1 MKNIKEFN
9 YKILIESPGRVNLI
23 GEHIDYNGGN
33 VLPASID
40 KKIFLYFKKNLK
52 NSICKVNSIHYNEI
66 ITFELN
72 EEKKELNSS
81 WKNYIFGVIHYLKKL
96 KGDQLNGF
104 ECIIDSSLPLG
115 SGISSSSALICGLI
129 KGLNDLFKLKISN
142 HEMINISQKVEHNFI
157 GVKGGIMDQFAI
169 IFGKK
174 DKIILL
180 NCDTL
185 NIKIIDIKFS
195 PYKFLLLNTNVNH
208 NLSSSDYNIRVKECE
223 SALKKIKI
231 ENKKLSCLANA
242 PDDYIIKNESLF
254 TKNEFK
260 RALYVSQENKRVLK
274 SIKLLKTSNF
284 VAFGKLMYKSHEGLK
299 NLYEVSCKELDF
311 LVDYSKKYN
320 YVLGSRMMGGGFG
333 GCTINLI
340 KEHYIKSYIKIVSE
354 KYLNKFK
361 KKLTSIE
368 VSIEDGIKSIKK

>member
-33 VLPASID
+33 VLPATID

-52 NSICKVNSIHYNEI
+52 NSICKVNSTHYNEI

-72 EEKKELNSS
+72 EEKKELNSN

-104 ECIIDSSLPLG
+104 ECIIDSNLPLG

-169 IFGKK
+169 FFGKK

-185 NIKIIDIKFS
+185 NLKMIDSKFS

-208 NLSSSDYNIRVKECE
+208 KLSSSDYNRRVKECE

-242 PDDYIIKNESLF
+242 PEDYIIKNEPLF

-260 RALYVSQENKRVLK
+260 RALYVSQENQRVLK
-274 SIKLLKTSNF
+274 STKLLKTSNF
-284 VAFGKLMYKSHEGLK
+284 VDFGKLMYKSHEGLK

-340 KEHYIKSYIKIVSE
+340 KEDYIKSYIKIVSE

-368 VSIEDGIKSIKK
+368 VSIEDGIKTIKK

>member
-33 VLPASID
+33 VLPATID

-72 EEKKELNSS
+72 EEKKELNSN

-104 ECIIDSSLPLG
+104 ECIIDSNLPLG

-169 IFGKK
+169 FFGKK

-185 NIKIIDIKFS
+185 NLKMIDSKFS

-208 NLSSSDYNIRVKECE
+208 NLSSSDYNTRVKECE

-242 PDDYIIKNESLF
+242 PEDYIIKNEPLF

-260 RALYVSQENKRVLK
+260 RALYVSQENQRVLK
-274 SIKLLKTSNF
+274 STKLLKTSNF
-284 VAFGKLMYKSHEGLK
+284 VDFGKLMYKSHEGLK

-311 LVDYSKKYN
+311 LVNYSKKYN

-340 KEHYIKSYIKIVSE
+340 KEDYIKSYIKIVSE

-368 VSIEDGIKSIKK
+368 VSIEDGIKTIKK

>member
-9 YKILIESPGRVNLI
+9 YKILVESPGRINLI

-33 VLPASID
+33 VLPAAID
-40 KKIFLYFKKNLK
+40 KKIFLYFKKNLE
-52 NSICKVNSIHYNEI
+52 NSTCKVTSIHYNES
-66 ITFELN
+66 ITFEIN
-72 EEKKELNSS
+72 KEKKELNSN
-81 WKNYIFGVIHYLKKL
+81 WINYIFGVIHYLKKL
-96 KGDQLNGF
+96 KGDQLDGF
-104 ECIIDSSLPLG
+104 ECIIDSNLPLG

-157 GVKGGIMDQFAI
+157 GVKGGVMDQFAI
-169 IFGKK
+169 FFGEK

-180 NCDTL
+180 NCNSL
-185 NIKIIDIKFS
+185 KLEMISGKLS

-208 NLSSSDYNIRVKECE
+208 TLSSSDYNTRVKECK

-242 PDDYIIKNESLF
+242 SEDYIIKNESLF

-260 RALYVSQENKRVLK
+260 RALYVSQENQRVLK
-274 SIKLLKTSNF
+274 SSKLLKTSNF
-284 VAFGKLMYKSHEGLK
+284 VDFGKLMYKSHEGLK
-299 NLYEVSCKELDF
+299 NLYEVSCNELDY
-311 LVDYSKKYN
+311 LVDHSKKYN

-340 KEHYIKSYIKIVSE
+340 KEDYIKSYIKIVSE

-368 VSIEDGIKSIKK
+368 VSIEDGINTIKK

>member
-52 NSICKVNSIHYNEI
+52 NSTCKVNSIHYNEL

-72 EEKKELNSS
+72 EEKKELNSN
-81 WKNYIFGVIHYLKKL
+81 WKNYIFGVVHYLKKL
-96 KGDQLNGF
+96 KGDQLDGF
-104 ECIIDSSLPLG
+104 ECIIDSNLPLG
-115 SGISSSSALICGLI
+115 SGISSSSALVCGLI
-129 KGLNDLFKLKISN
+129 KGLNDLFKLQISN

-169 IFGKK
+169 FFGKK

-180 NCDTL
+180 NCNNL
-185 NIKIIDIKFS
+185 NLKMIDSKFS

-208 NLSSSDYNIRVKECE
+208 NLSSSDYNTRVKECE

-231 ENKKLSCLANA
+231 ENKKLSCLA
-242 PDDYIIKNESLF
+242 DTSEDYIIKNEPLF

-260 RALYVSQENKRVLK
+260 RALYVSQENQRVLK
-274 SIKLLKTSNF
+274 STKLLKSSNF
-284 VAFGKLMYKSHEGLK
+284 VDFGKIMYKSHEGLK

-340 KEHYIKSYIKIVSE
+340 KEDYIKSYIKIVSE
-354 KYLNKFK
+354 KYFNKFK
-361 KKLTSIE
+361 NKLTAIE
-368 VSIEDGIKSIKK
+368 ISIEDGIKTIKK

>member
-1 MKNIKEFN
+1 MFDCL
-9 YKILIESPGRVNLI
+9 ILYDSP
-23 GEHIDYNGGN
+23 
-33 VLPASID
+33 
-40 KKIFLYFKKNLK
+40 
-52 NSICKVNSIHYNEI
+52 IHSV
-66 ITFELN
+66 TFSGV
-72 EEKKELNSS
+72 SS
-81 WKNYIFGVIHYLKKL
+81 KCTP
-96 KGDQLNGF
+96 D
-104 ECIIDSSLPLG
+104 
-115 SGISSSSALICGLI
+115 
-129 KGLNDLFKLKISN
+129 GLNPFKLKISN

-169 IFGKK
+169 FFGKK

-185 NIKIIDIKFS
+185 NLKMIDSKFS

-208 NLSSSDYNIRVKECE
+208 KLSSSDYNTRVKECE

-242 PDDYIIKNESLF
+242 PEDYIIKNEPLF

-260 RALYVSQENKRVLK
+260 RALYVSQENQRVLK
-274 SIKLLKTSNF
+274 SSKLLKTSNF
-284 VAFGKLMYKSHEGLK
+284 VDFGKLMYKSHEGLK

-340 KEHYIKSYIKIVSE
+340 HTEFIDLFIEKISR
-354 KYLNKFK
+354 KYLKKF
-361 KKLTSIE
+361 SIPLSPIVITLGKGLRQE
-368 VSIEDGIKSIKK
+368 K

>member
-72 EEKKELNSS
+72 EEKKELNSN

-104 ECIIDSSLPLG
+104 ECIIDSNLPLG

-169 IFGKK
+169 FFGKK

-185 NIKIIDIKFS
+185 NLKMIDSKFS

-208 NLSSSDYNIRVKECE
+208 NLSSSDYNRRVKECE

-242 PDDYIIKNESLF
+242 PEDYIIKNEPLF

-260 RALYVSQENKRVLK
+260 RALYVSQENQRVLK
-274 SIKLLKTSNF
+274 STKLLKTSNF
-284 VAFGKLMYKSHEGLK
+284 VDFGKLMYKSHEGLK

-340 KEHYIKSYIKIVSE
+340 KEDYIKSYIKIVSE

-368 VSIEDGIKSIKK
+368 VSIEDGIKTIKK

>member
-1 MKNIKEFN
+1 
-9 YKILIESPGRVNLI
+9 
-23 GEHIDYNGGN
+23 
-33 VLPASID
+33 
-40 KKIFLYFKKNLK
+40 
-52 NSICKVNSIHYNEI
+52 
-66 ITFELN
+66 
-72 EEKKELNSS
+72 
-81 WKNYIFGVIHYLKKL
+81 
-96 KGDQLNGF
+96 
-104 ECIIDSSLPLG
+104 
-115 SGISSSSALICGLI
+115 
-129 KGLNDLFKLKISN
+129 
-142 HEMINISQKVEHNFI
+142 
-157 GVKGGIMDQFAI
+157 MDQFAI

-223 SALKKIKI
+223 SALKKKKI

-299 NLYEVSCKELDF
+299 NLYEVSLD
-311 LVDYSKKYN
+311 
-320 YVLGSRMMGGGFG
+320 SRQY
-333 GCTINLI
+333 LQLLP
-340 KEHYIKSYIKIVSE
+340 KLLDLSSLYIV
-354 KYLNKFK
+354 
-361 KKLTSIE
+361 
-368 VSIEDGIKSIKK
+368 

>member
-72 EEKKELNSS
+72 EEKKELNSN
-81 WKNYIFGVIHYLKKL
+81 WKNYIFGVIHYIKKL

-169 IFGKK
+169 FFGKK

-340 KEHYIKSYIKIVSE
+340 KEDYIKSYIKIVSE

>member
-9 YKILIESPGRVNLI
+9 YKILVESPGRINLI

-52 NSICKVNSIHYNEI
+52 NSTCKVNSIHYNEL

-72 EEKKELNSS
+72 EEKKELNSN
-81 WKNYIFGVIHYLKKL
+81 WKNYIFGVVHYLKKL
-96 KGDQLNGF
+96 KGDQLDGF
-104 ECIIDSSLPLG
+104 ECIIDSNLPLG
-115 SGISSSSALICGLI
+115 SGISSSSALVCGLI
-129 KGLNDLFKLKISN
+129 KGLNDLFKLQISN

-169 IFGKK
+169 FFGKK

-180 NCDTL
+180 NCNNL
-185 NIKIIDIKFS
+185 NLKMIDSKFS

-208 NLSSSDYNIRVKECE
+208 NLSSSDYNTRVKECE

-242 PDDYIIKNESLF
+242 PEDYIIKNEPLF

-260 RALYVSQENKRVLK
+260 RALYVSQENQRVLK
-274 SIKLLKTSNF
+274 STKLLKSSNL
-284 VAFGKLMYKSHEGLK
+284 VDFGKIMYKSHEGLK

-340 KEHYIKSYIKIVSE
+340 KEDYIKSYIKIVSE

-368 VSIEDGIKSIKK
+368 VSIEDGIKTIKK

>member
-9 YKILIESPGRVNLI
+9 YKILVESPGRINLI

-52 NSICKVNSIHYNEI
+52 NSTCKVNSIHYNEL

-72 EEKKELNSS
+72 EEKKELNSN
-81 WKNYIFGVIHYLKKL
+81 WKNYIFGVVHYLKKL
-96 KGDQLNGF
+96 KGDQLDGF
-104 ECIIDSSLPLG
+104 ECIIDSNLPLG
-115 SGISSSSALICGLI
+115 SGISSSSALVCGLI
-129 KGLNDLFKLKISN
+129 KGLNDLFKLQISN

-169 IFGKK
+169 FFGKK

-180 NCDTL
+180 NCNNL
-185 NIKIIDIKFS
+185 NLKMIDSKFS

-208 NLSSSDYNIRVKECE
+208 NLSSSDYNTRVKECE

-231 ENKKLSCLANA
+231 ENKKLSCLA
-242 PDDYIIKNESLF
+242 DTSEDYIIKNEPLF

-260 RALYVSQENKRVLK
+260 RALYVSQENQRVLK
-274 SIKLLKTSNF
+274 STKLLKSSNF
-284 VAFGKLMYKSHEGLK
+284 VDFGKIMYKSHEGLK

-340 KEHYIKSYIKIVSE
+340 KEDYIKSYIKIVSE
-354 KYLNKFK
+354 KYFNKFK
-361 KKLTSIE
+361 NKLTAIE
-368 VSIEDGIKSIKK
+368 ISIEDGIKTIKK

>member
-340 KEHYIKSYIKIVSE
+340 KEDYIKSYIKIVSE

>member
-9 YKILIESPGRVNLI
+9 YKILVESPGRINLI

-52 NSICKVNSIHYNEI
+52 NSTCKVNSIHYNEL

-72 EEKKELNSS
+72 EEKKELNSN

-104 ECIIDSSLPLG
+104 ECIIDSNLPLG

-169 IFGKK
+169 FFGKK

-185 NIKIIDIKFS
+185 NLKMIDSKFS
-195 PYKFLLLNTNVNH
+195 SYKFLLLNTNVNH
-208 NLSSSDYNIRVKECE
+208 NLSSSDYNTRVKECE

-242 PDDYIIKNESLF
+242 PEDYIIKNESLF

-260 RALYVSQENKRVLK
+260 RALYVSQENQRVLK
-274 SIKLLKTSNF
+274 STKLLKTSNF
-284 VAFGKLMYKSHEGLK
+284 VDFGKLMYKSHEGLK

-340 KEHYIKSYIKIVSE
+340 KEDYIKSYIKIVSE

-368 VSIEDGIKSIKK
+368 VSIEDGIKTIKK

>member
-52 NSICKVNSIHYNEI
+52 NSICKVNSTHYNEI

-72 EEKKELNSS
+72 EEKKELNSN

-104 ECIIDSSLPLG
+104 ECIIDSNLPLG

-157 GVKGGIMDQFAI
+157 GVRGGIMDQFAI
-169 IFGKK
+169 FFGKK

-185 NIKIIDIKFS
+185 NLKMIDSKFS

-208 NLSSSDYNIRVKECE
+208 NLSSSDYNTRVKECE

-231 ENKKLSCLANA
+231 DLEENWAVIAEAIQTILRREGYPN
-242 PDDYIIKNESLF
+242 PYE
-254 TKNEFK
+254 
-260 RALYVSQENKRVLK
+260 ALKGLTRTNKR
-274 SIKLLKTSNF
+274 
-284 VAFGKLMYKSHEGLK
+284 
-299 NLYEVSCKELDF
+299 
-311 LVDYSKKYN
+311 
-320 YVLGSRMMGGGFG
+320 
-333 GCTINLI
+333 INQ
-340 KEHYIKSYIKIVSE
+340 
-354 KYLNKFK
+354 
-361 KKLTSIE
+361 TSIANFIETLE
-368 VSIEDGIKSIKK
+368 VPESVKQEMRNITPGNYTGI

>member
-9 YKILIESPGRVNLI
+9 YKILVESPGRINLI

-33 VLPASID
+33 VLPAAID
-40 KKIFLYFKKNLK
+40 KKIFLYFKKNLE
-52 NSICKVNSIHYNEI
+52 NSTCKVTSIHYNES

-72 EEKKELNSS
+72 KENKKINSD
-81 WKNYIFGVIHYLKKL
+81 WKNYINGVVYYLKRL
-96 KGDQLNGF
+96 RGSQLDGF
-104 ECIIDSSLPLG
+104 ECVIDSNLPVG
-115 SGISSSSALICGLI
+115 SGISSSSALVCGLI
-129 KGLNDLFKLKISN
+129 KGLNDLFELKISN

-157 GVKGGIMDQFAI
+157 GVKGGVMDQFAI
-169 IFGKK
+169 FFGEK

-180 NCDTL
+180 NCNSL
-185 NIKIIDIKFS
+185 KLEMINSKLS

-208 NLSSSDYNIRVKECE
+208 TLSSSDYNKRVNECK
-223 SALKKIKI
+223 SALKKAKNIDKR
-231 ENKKLSCLANA
+231 LTCLANA
-242 PDDYIIKNESLF
+242 SEGFIINNESLF

-274 SIKLLKTSNF
+274 STKLIKALNF
-284 VAFGKLMYKSHEGLK
+284 VEFGKLMYNSHEGLK

-311 LVDYSKKYN
+311 LVDHSKKYN

-340 KEHYIKSYIKIVSE
+340 KEDNIKPYIKLVSE
-354 KYLNKFK
+354 KYLNKFQ
-361 KKLTSIE
+361 KKLTPIGISIE
-368 VSIEDGIKSIKK
+368 NGINTIKK

>member
-9 YKILIESPGRVNLI
+9 YKILVESPGRINLI

-52 NSICKVNSIHYNEI
+52 NSTCKVNSIHYNEL

-72 EEKKELNSS
+72 EEKKELNSN
-81 WKNYIFGVIHYLKKL
+81 WKNYIFGVVHYLKKL

-104 ECIIDSSLPLG
+104 ECIIDSNLPLG

-169 IFGKK
+169 FFGKK

-180 NCDTL
+180 NCNNL
-185 NIKIIDIKFS
+185 NLKMIDSKFS

-208 NLSSSDYNIRVKECE
+208 NLSSSDYNTRVKECE

-231 ENKKLSCLANA
+231 ENKKLSCLADTS
-242 PDDYIIKNESLF
+242 DDYIIKNEPLF

-260 RALYVSQENKRVLK
+260 RALYVSQENQRVLK
-274 SIKLLKTSNF
+274 STKLLKSSNF
-284 VAFGKLMYKSHEGLK
+284 VDFGKIMYKSHEGLK

-340 KEHYIKSYIKIVSE
+340 KEDYIKSYIKIVSE
-354 KYLNKFK
+354 KYFNKFK
-361 KKLTSIE
+361 NKLTAIE
-368 VSIEDGIKSIKK
+368 ISIEDGIKTIKK

>member
-33 VLPASID
+33 VLPASIN

-340 KEHYIKSYIKIVSE
+340 KEDYIKSYIKIVSE

>member
-9 YKILIESPGRVNLI
+9 YKILVESPGRINLI

-33 VLPASID
+33 VLPAAID
-40 KKIFLYFKKNLK
+40 KKIFLYFKKNLE
-52 NSICKVNSIHYNEI
+52 NSTCKVTSIHYNES
-66 ITFELN
+66 ITFEIN
-72 EEKKELNSS
+72 KEKKELNSN

-96 KGDQLNGF
+96 KGDQLDGF
-104 ECIIDSSLPLG
+104 ECIIDSNLPLG

-157 GVKGGIMDQFAI
+157 GVKGGVMDQFAI
-169 IFGKK
+169 FFGEK

-180 NCDTL
+180 NCNSL
-185 NIKIIDIKFS
+185 KLEMISGKLS

-208 NLSSSDYNIRVKECE
+208 TLSSSDYNTRVKECK

-242 PDDYIIKNESLF
+242 SEDYIIKNESLF

-260 RALYVSQENKRVLK
+260 RALYVSQENQRVLK
-274 SIKLLKTSNF
+274 SSKLLKTSNF
-284 VAFGKLMYKSHEGLK
+284 VDFGKLMYKSHEGLK
-299 NLYEVSCKELDF
+299 NLYEVSCNELDY
-311 LVDYSKKYN
+311 LVDHSKKYN

-340 KEHYIKSYIKIVSE
+340 KEDYIKSYIKIVSE

-368 VSIEDGIKSIKK
+368 VSIEDGINTIKK

>member
-33 VLPASID
+33 VLPASIN

-72 EEKKELNSS
+72 EEKKELNSN

-104 ECIIDSSLPLG
+104 ECIIDSNLPLG

-169 IFGKK
+169 FFGKK

-185 NIKIIDIKFS
+185 NLKMIDSKFS

-208 NLSSSDYNIRVKECE
+208 NLSSSDYNTRVKECE

-242 PDDYIIKNESLF
+242 PEDYIIKNEPLF

-260 RALYVSQENKRVLK
+260 RALYVSQENQRVLK
-274 SIKLLKTSNF
+274 SSKLLKTSNF
-284 VAFGKLMYKSHEGLK
+284 VDFGKLMYKSHEGLK

-340 KEHYIKSYIKIVSE
+340 KEDYIKSYIKIVSE

-368 VSIEDGIKSIKK
+368 VSIEDGIKTIKK

>member
-9 YKILIESPGRVNLI
+9 YEILVESPGRINLI

-40 KKIFLYFKKNLK
+40 KKIFVYFKKNLK
-52 NSICKVNSIHYNEI
+52 NSTCKVTSIHYNES

-72 EEKKELNSS
+72 KENKKINSD
-81 WKNYIFGVIHYLKKL
+81 WKNYINGVVYYLKRSR
-96 KGDQLNGF
+96 GSQLGGF
-104 ECIIDSSLPLG
+104 ECVIDSNLPVG
-115 SGISSSSALICGLI
+115 SGISSSSALVCGLI

-157 GVKGGIMDQFAI
+157 GVKGGVMDQFAI
-169 IFGKK
+169 FFGEK

-180 NCDTL
+180 NCNSL
-185 NIKIIDIKFS
+185 KLEMINSKLS

-208 NLSSSDYNIRVKECE
+208 TLSSSDYNKRVNECK
-223 SALKKIKI
+223 SALKKAKNIDKR
-231 ENKKLSCLANA
+231 LTYLANA
-242 PDDYIIKNESLF
+242 SEGFIINNESFF

-260 RALYVSQENKRVLK
+260 RALYVSQENKRVLNSTK
-274 SIKLLKTSNF
+274 LIKALNL
-284 VAFGKLMYKSHEGLK
+284 VEFGKLMYKSHEGLK

-311 LVDYSKKYN
+311 LVDHSKKHN
-320 YVLGSRMMGGGFG
+320 YILGSRMMGGGFG

-340 KEHYIKSYIKIVSE
+340 KEDNIKPYIKLVSE
-354 KYLNKFK
+354 KYLHKFK
-361 KKLTSIE
+361 KKLTPIEISIE
-368 VSIEDGIKSIKK
+368 NGINTIKK

>member
-9 YKILIESPGRVNLI
+9 YKILVESPGRINLI

-33 VLPASID
+33 VLPAAID
-40 KKIFLYFKKNLK
+40 KKIFLYFKKSLE
-52 NSICKVNSIHYNEI
+52 NSTCKVTSIHYNES

-72 EEKKELNSS
+72 KENKKINSD
-81 WKNYIFGVIHYLKKL
+81 WKNYINGVVYYLKRSR
-96 KGDQLNGF
+96 GSQLDGF
-104 ECIIDSSLPLG
+104 ECVIDSNLPVG
-115 SGISSSSALICGLI
+115 SGISSSSALVCGLI

-157 GVKGGIMDQFAI
+157 GVKGGVMDQFAI
-169 IFGKK
+169 FFGEK

-180 NCDTL
+180 NCNSL
-185 NIKIIDIKFS
+185 KLEMINSKLS

-208 NLSSSDYNIRVKECE
+208 TLSSSDYNKRVNECK
-223 SALKKIKI
+223 SALKKAKNIDKR
-231 ENKKLSCLANA
+231 LTYLANA
-242 PDDYIIKNESLF
+242 SEGFIINNESFF

-274 SIKLLKTSNF
+274 STKLIKALNL
-284 VAFGKLMYKSHEGLK
+284 VEFGKLMYKSHEGLK
-299 NLYEVSCKELDF
+299 NLYEVSCNELDY
-311 LVDYSKKYN
+311 LVDHSKKHN

-340 KEHYIKSYIKIVSE
+340 KEDNIKSYIKLVSE
-354 KYLNKFK
+354 KYLNKFQ
-361 KKLTSIE
+361 KKLTPIEISIE
-368 VSIEDGIKSIKK
+368 NGINTIKK